1 MYLSPIL
8 DAFGR
13 YIVGYD
19 ISKSP
24 NLLQMKNMLSQA
36 FVEGVDY
43 SSLIIH
49 SDQGWQ
55 YQHQYYQDTLKN
67 FGARQSM
74 SRKGNS
80 LDNGLMECFFG
91 LIKSEMFYGKEHN
104 YKSVDDLIIAIHE
117 YIDYYNNKRIKEK
130 FDGLT
135 PSEFRNQFLLTA

>member
-135 PSEFRNQFLLTA
+135 LT